1 MQKNAKSHL
10 WKLTRKNAFIA
21 TAIVYFDVKLLVLFP
36 RNISLA
42 EWRKKL
48 QSTFY
53 WKEGRKKK
61 ICLAVC
67 NIIFIHS

>member
-21 TAIVYFDVKLLVLFP
+21 KAIVYFDVKLLALFP
-36 RNISLA
+36 ETFPLQN
-42 EWRKKL
+42 EKKKL

-61 ICLAVC
+61 NCLAVC
-67 NIIFIHS
+67 NIFIHS